1 MEIKQKK
8 KFVSGMFAVIVSQ
21 AISILVSF
29 ILGFIVPKFIDEY
42 QYSYWQTFL
51 LYWGYI
57 PLLNIGL
64 LDGFALRYS
73 QYDMDELDKR
83 KVRSFFR
90 LLESWMLL
98 AGIIICAVSCIFVSG
113 EYRVIFCLIGASGVV
128 RYFWA
133 YNYILFQTTDRM
145 TLYAKYTIIMRAVYV
160 GIIVLLLILRVNNF
174 IWYCLAELIGEGVA
188 GILSATQNRGLF
200 LGQGIALKDNL
211 LEAKLNIAGGFI
223 LLIANLASGFIVG
236 GAKMVAQWH
245 WDALTFGKLSFSF
258 SLSNIFLTFVSG
270 ISVVLFPSLKRM
282 KVEELPELYGKIRSA
297 LSIIFFTVIIAYF
310 PLCQLLELWLP
321 QYTESLPFLGIL
333 LPLTIFASKVS
344 LLTNNYLKAF
354 RKEKM
359 MLIINFASVAIG
371 FVSYLL
377 CAYIFDNIDALLYCV
392 VFTIMIRSIVT
403 EIVVM
408 KLIGKRFFKD
418 IIIELI
424 ITILFMIIVQFLDR
438 RIGCL
443 VYLGVSIIYLLVN
456 HKNLKALCVTF
467 KRLFQH
473 KKACE

>member
-1 MEIKQKK
+1 
-8 KFVSGMFAVIVSQ
+8 
-21 AISILVSF
+21 
-29 ILGFIVPKFIDEY
+29 
-42 QYSYWQTFL
+42 
-51 LYWGYI
+51 
-57 PLLNIGL
+57 
-64 LDGFALRYS
+64 
-73 QYDMDELDKR
+73 
-83 KVRSFFR
+83 
-90 LLESWMLL
+90 
-98 AGIIICAVSCIFVSG
+98 
-113 EYRVIFCLIGASGVV
+113 
-128 RYFWA
+128 
-133 YNYILFQTTDRM
+133 
-145 TLYAKYTIIMRAVYV
+145 
-160 GIIVLLLILRVNNF
+160 
-174 IWYCLAELIGEGVA
+174 
-188 GILSATQNRGLF
+188 
-200 LGQGIALKDNL
+200 
-211 LEAKLNIAGGFI
+211 
-223 LLIANLASGFIVG
+223 
-236 GAKMVAQWH
+236 
-245 WDALTFGKLSFSF
+245 
-258 SLSNIFLTFVSG
+258 
-270 ISVVLFPSLKRM
+270 M

-418 IIIELI
+418 IIVELI

-438 RIGCL
+438 WIGCL